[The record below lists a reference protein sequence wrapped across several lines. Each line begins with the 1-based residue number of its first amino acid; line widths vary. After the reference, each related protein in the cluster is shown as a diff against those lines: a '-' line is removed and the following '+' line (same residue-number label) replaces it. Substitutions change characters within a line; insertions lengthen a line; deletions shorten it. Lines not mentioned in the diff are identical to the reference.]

1 MFRRE
6 RVKLKEREIEKRG
19 RERNRGRGRVKWR
32 SSEKMRDRE
41 TKERTESCL
50 ERFITLEW
58 QNENA

>member
-19 RERNRGRGRVKWR
+19 RERNRGRGRVNWR

-41 TKERTESCL
+41 TKERTVSCWK
-50 ERFITLEW
+50 RFITLE
-58 QNENA
+58 